1 MIAAIILAAAFF
13 GCNKGRDR
21 HDPVSLL
28 AVDARTLTVLD
39 LIIIAAL
46 AKLSERGRWISASA
60 IVIGVVIWI
69 GAGAAMFGTGL
80 FSATFGFHVLGAGRD
95 RKRHTVLQR
104 DKARRLIFGG
114 VGWIAAGAALVLASI
129 FYIRYF
135 GDADPLPGFMKFDD
149 G

>member
-1 MIAAIILAAAFF
+1 
-13 GCNKGRDR
+13 
-21 HDPVSLL
+21 
-28 AVDARTLTVLD
+28 VLD

-60 IVIGVVIWI
+60 IVIGVVIGVVIWI

-95 RKRHTVLQR
+95 MKRRTVLQR
-104 DKARRLIFGG
+104 NKARRLIFGG
-114 VGWIAAGAALVLASI
+114 VGWIAGGAALVLASI

-149 G
+149 D